1 MLSLWR
7 RLELKCYREFIRY
20 FDATLQ
26 SATSGLPRGHNMNMQ
41 PLKPE
46 HRHSILENNPEAQAG
61 DIEEYERLISMRFAE
76 DPDSPSFGAPESDA
90 EGSARNMK
98 QG

>member
-1 MLSLWR
+1 MKERRRVLS
-7 RLELKCYREFIRY
+7 Y
-20 FDATLQ
+20 
-26 SATSGLPRGHNMNMQ
+26 MQ

-46 HRHSILENNPEAQAG
+46 HKRSILENNPEAQAG